1 MAGSAACALR
11 YPAYFT
17 CGPPHSDAPPVML
30 TPTDIQA
37 IGDEIAI
44 RWSDGSENYY
54 PMERLRAW
62 SPSAETAGER
72 DLLGHKIGGDDRTDF
87 PGVRAT
93 AWQIVGGYAVAFAF
107 SDGHKTGLY
116 GFDYLKAIGRK
127 LGQQ

>member
-1 MAGSAACALR
+1 
-11 YPAYFT
+11 
-17 CGPPHSDAPPVML
+17 ML
-30 TPTDIQA
+30 TPTDIQS
-37 IGDEIAI
+37 IGEEIAI

-72 DLLGHKIGGDDRTDF
+72 DLLGQKIGGDERTEF

-116 GFDYLKAIGRK
+116 GFDYLKAIGKK
-127 LGQQ
+127 LGQD